1 MSRVT
6 NHGLPASVASAEALP
21 AHAYDG
27 YMCFVQDEGWYGFD
41 GEEYQLIAAIGGNE
55 PSEDSSDALMVPA
68 YDKVSDFPE
77 AGNDGSVAYAKST
90 KALYLDNG
98 TTWKKLATTDD
109 ISNPG
114 T

>member
-6 NHGLPASVASAEALP
+6 NHGLPASVASIEALP

-41 GEEYQLIAAIGGNE
+41 GEEYQLIAAIGG
-55 PSEDSSDALMVPA
+55 SGGLSGATSDALIVPA

-90 KALYLDNG
+90 KARYLDNG
-98 TTWKKLATTDD
+98 TAWKKLATTEDA
-109 ISNPG
+109 G